1 MITSLGDTVEVI
13 MSAHFVLDGEFVE
26 KTRSTFPLKGKELID
41 CGSTTEIYDG
51 GDTIYRLASDGAS
64 HTFVIRAGFEGLA
77 VPKCLNDWG
86 RLEGEGDEAG
96 YDDLWLAEFE
106 KLVPLSVSPELE
118 NEVKLWIKA
127 VLDLAKVDQSLV
139 IERGELERVQ
149 LAIPNC
155 TTPASL
161 SLVAETMV
169 FMCEQCLKEGAD
181 LDFNETN
188 LMMRPSTGEVLVT
201 DPAHGYF

>member
-1 MITSLGDTVEVI
+1 MGVGEN
-13 MSAHFVLDGEFVE
+13 FVLDGDFVE
-26 KTRSTFPLKGKELID
+26 RIRASYPLDDRKPID

-64 HTFVIRAGFEGLA
+64 HTFVIRAGSEGLA

-86 RLEGEGDEAG
+86 RLKSDGDEAG
-96 YDDLWLAEFE
+96 EDDLWLAEFE
-106 KLVPLSVSPELE
+106 KLVPLSVSPMLE
-118 NEVKLWIKA
+118 SEVKAWIKA
-127 VLDLAKVDQSLV
+127 VLDLAEVDDGLI
-139 IERGELERVQ
+139 IERDELERVR
-149 LAIPNC
+149 LAIPKC
-155 TTPASL
+155 ETPTSL

-201 DPAHGYF
+201 DPAHGYG

>member
-1 MITSLGDTVEVI
+1 VGEN
-13 MSAHFVLDGEFVE
+13 FVLDGDFVE
-26 KTRSTFPLKGKELID
+26 RIRASYPLDGRKPID
-41 CGSTTEIYDG
+41 CGSSTEIYDG

-64 HTFVIRAGFEGLA
+64 HTFVIRAGSEGLA

-86 RLEGEGDEAG
+86 RLKSDGDEAG
-96 YDDLWLAEFE
+96 EDDLWLAEFE
-106 KLVPLSVSPELE
+106 KLMPLSVLPELE
-118 NEVKLWIKA
+118 SEVRLWIKV
-127 VLDLAKVDQSLV
+127 VLERAETQDSLV
-139 IERGELERVQ
+139 TARDELERVRR
-149 LAIPNC
+149 AISKC
-155 TTPASL
+155 ETPTSL

-201 DPAHGYF
+201 DPAHGYG

>member
-1 MITSLGDTVEVI
+1 VGVGEN
-13 MSAHFVLDGEFVE
+13 FVLDGDFVE
-26 KTRSTFPLKGKELID
+26 RIRASYPLDGRKPID
-41 CGSTTEIYDG
+41 CGSSTEIYDG

-64 HTFVIRAGFEGLA
+64 HTFVIRAGSEGLA

-86 RLEGEGDEAG
+86 RLKSDGDEAG
-96 YDDLWLAEFE
+96 EDDLWLAEFE
-106 KLVPLSVSPELE
+106 KLMPLSVLPELE
-118 NEVKLWIKA
+118 SEVKLWIKV
-127 VLDLAKVDQSLV
+127 VLERAETQDSLV
-139 IERGELERVQ
+139 TARDELERVRR
-149 LAIPNC
+149 AISKC
-155 TTPASL
+155 ETPTSL

-201 DPAHGYF
+201 DPAHGYG

>member
-1 MITSLGDTVEVI
+1 MGEN
-13 MSAHFVLDGEFVE
+13 FVLDGDFVE
-26 KTRSTFPLKGKELID
+26 RIRASYPLDGRKPID
-41 CGSTTEIYDG
+41 CGSSTEIYDG

-64 HTFVIRAGFEGLA
+64 HTFVIRAGSEGLA

-86 RLEGEGDEAG
+86 RLKSDGDEAG
-96 YDDLWLAEFE
+96 EDDLWLAEFE
-106 KLVPLSVSPELE
+106 KLMPLSVLPELE
-118 NEVKLWIKA
+118 SEVRLWIKV
-127 VLDLAKVDQSLV
+127 VLERAETQDSLV
-139 IERGELERVQ
+139 TARDELERVRR
-149 LAIPNC
+149 AISKC
-155 TTPASL
+155 ETPTSL

-201 DPAHGYF
+201 DPAHGYG

>member
-1 MITSLGDTVEVI
+1 VGVGEN
-13 MSAHFVLDGEFVE
+13 FVLDGDFVE
-26 KTRSTFPLKGKELID
+26 RIRASYPLDGRKPID
-41 CGSTTEIYDG
+41 CGSSTEIYDG

-64 HTFVIRAGFEGLA
+64 HTFVIRAGSEGLA

-86 RLEGEGDEAG
+86 RLKSDGDEAG
-96 YDDLWLAEFE
+96 EDDLWLAEFE
-106 KLVPLSVSPELE
+106 KLMPLSVLPELE
-118 NEVKLWIKA
+118 SEVRLWIKV
-127 VLDLAKVDQSLV
+127 VLERAETQDSLV
-139 IERGELERVQ
+139 TARDELERVRR
-149 LAIPNC
+149 AISKC
-155 TTPASL
+155 ETPTSL

-201 DPAHGYF
+201 DPAHGYG

>member
-1 MITSLGDTVEVI
+1 MGAI
-13 MSAHFVLDGEFVE
+13 FVLDGDFVE
-26 KTRSTFPLKGKELID
+26 KTRAAFPLEGKPLID

-86 RLEGEGDEAG
+86 RLEREGDEAG

-118 NEVKLWIKA
+118 SEVKLWIKA
-127 VLDLAKVDQSLV
+127 VLDLAEVDDALV
-139 IERGELERVQ
+139 IVRDELERVR
-149 LAIPNC
+149 LAIPKC
-155 TTPASL
+155 ETPASL
-161 SLVAETMV
+161 SLVSKTMV
-169 FMCEQCLKEGAD
+169 FMCEQCLNEGAD

-188 LMMRPSTGEVLVT
+188 MMMRPSTGEVLVT
-201 DPAHGYF
+201 DPAHGYY

>member
-1 MITSLGDTVEVI
+1 MIFRCDLRSGRGEN
-13 MSAHFVLDGEFVE
+13 FVLDGDFVE
-26 KTRSTFPLKGKELID
+26 RIRA
-41 CGSTTEIYDG
+41 EIYDG

-64 HTFVIRAGFEGLA
+64 HTFVIRAGSEGLA

-86 RLEGEGDEAG
+86 RLKSDGDEAG
-96 YDDLWLAEFE
+96 EDDLWLAEFE
-106 KLVPLSVSPELE
+106 KLMPLSVLPELE
-118 NEVKLWIKA
+118 SEVRLWIKV
-127 VLDLAKVDQSLV
+127 VLERAETQYSLV
-139 IERGELERVQ
+139 TARAELERVRR
-149 LAIPNC
+149 AISKC
-155 TTPASL
+155 ETPTSL

-201 DPAHGYF
+201 DPAHGYG